1 MDLLSLPISKSTTL
15 FIDSVSFSLPKIRDC
30 SHVLTFSATP
40 LLCFISLA
48 STYVLTRLAVV
59 HHAALN
65 CVRRI
70 FAIVVT
76 SLIFQVPIGAI
87 GILGI
92 LTSFTSFVFYTRFK
106 LQRQN
111 KPRPVSSLLPMSA
124 V

>member
-1 MDLLSLPISKSTTL
+1 MY
-15 FIDSVSFSLPKIRDC
+15 
-30 SHVLTFSATP
+30 
-40 LLCFISLA
+40 SLA

-70 FAIVVT
+70 FAIAVT
-76 SLIFQVPIGAI
+76 SLIFQVPLGAI

-92 LTSFTSFVFYTRFK
+92 LVSFLSFMFYTHFK
-106 LQRQN
+106 VQRQN

-124 V
+124 VFGSG